1 MRESI
6 EVKGYVRKKGN
17 YRVAICITLGLAA
30 QGDSR
35 KEVNQK
41 LHEMRL
47 SYIEGAYTTHEM
59 YKDQLLKRKAI
70 WSQRIYYYYLVI
82 RNFALNMVNIEGYS
96 DITFSHIYS
105 IDTDV
110 HNSVHVECLY

>member
-6 EVKGYVRKKGN
+6 EVKGYVCKTEK
-17 YRVAICITLGLAA
+17 YWIAICITLGLAA

-47 SYIEGAYTTHEM
+47 SYIEGAYTNHEM

-70 WSQRIYYYYLVI
+70 WSQRLYYYYLVI
-82 RNFALNMVNIEGYS
+82 RNFALNMVDIEDYHS
-96 DITFSHIYS
+96 DTFSNLYI

-110 HNSVHVECLY
+110 HSSVHVECLY